1 MLLTSAAGP
10 LKVMEASGVTAPS
23 RASGGISPAAG
34 VACGAKREPGL
45 PSPGVGWVLA
55 GMAAKVREV
64 VVAGVAL
71 EEVVLYTDTGGVGW
85 PMAAATD
92 VLTC

>member
-1 MLLTSAAGP
+1 
-10 LKVMEASGVTAPS
+10 
-23 RASGGISPAAG
+23 
-34 VACGAKREPGL
+34 
-45 PSPGVGWVLA
+45 
-55 GMAAKVREV
+55 MAAKVREV